1 MNNSFMEESD
11 CDMTKSEFKKLLE
24 RGRKAHIKAE
34 LITNELFDKLEQDM
48 GLRTSILSDIPSNA
62 ENADNLKEAIQCYMQ
77 YGEYDS
83 DLLWD
88 ELIMG
93 NAAHS

>member
-1 MNNSFMEESD
+1 
-11 CDMTKSEFKKLLE
+11 MTKSEFKKLLE
-24 RGRKAHIKAE
+24 RGRKAYIKAE

-62 ENADNLKEAIQCYMQ
+62 ENADNLEEAIQCYMQ

>member
-1 MNNSFMEESD
+1 MEESD

>member
-1 MNNSFMEESD
+1 MEESGY
-11 CDMTKSEFKKLLE
+11 DMTKSEFKKFLE
-24 RGRKAHIKAE
+24 RGRKAHIRAE
-34 LITNELFDKLEQDM
+34 SITNELFDKLEQDM

-62 ENADNLKEAIQCYMQ
+62 ENADNLEEAIQCYIQ
-77 YGEYDS
+77 YGEYDP

-93 NAAHS
+93 DVAHS

>member
-1 MNNSFMEESD
+1 MEWSSS
-11 CDMTKSEFKKLLE
+11 DMTKSEFKKLLE

-62 ENADNLKEAIQCYMQ
+62 ENADNLEEAIQCYMQ
-77 YGEYDS
+77 YGEYDP
-83 DLLWD
+83 DLVWD

>member
-1 MNNSFMEESD
+1 MEESD

-62 ENADNLKEAIQCYMQ
+62 ENADNLEEAIQCYMQ

>member
-1 MNNSFMEESD
+1 MEESD
-11 CDMTKSEFKKLLE
+11 YDMTKREFKKLLE

-62 ENADNLKEAIQCYMQ
+62 ENADNLEEAIQCYMQ
-77 YGEYDS
+77 YGEYDP

>member
-1 MNNSFMEESD
+1 MEESD

-24 RGRKAHIKAE
+24 RGRKAHIKSE

-48 GLRTSILSDIPSNA
+48 GLRTSILSDIPSNS

>member
-1 MNNSFMEESD
+1 
-11 CDMTKSEFKKLLE
+11 MTKSEFKKLLE
-24 RGRKAHIKAE
+24 RGRKANIKAE

>member
-1 MNNSFMEESD
+1 MEGSSS
-11 CDMTKSEFKKLLE
+11 DMTKSEFKKLLK

-34 LITNELFDKLEQDM
+34 LVTNELFDKLEQDM

-62 ENADNLKEAIQCYMQ
+62 ENADNLEEAIQCYMQ
-77 YGEYDS
+77 YGEYDP

>member
-1 MNNSFMEESD
+1 MKGNSS
-11 CDMTKSEFKKLLE
+11 DMTKSEFKKLLE
-24 RGRKAHIKAE
+24 RGRKAYIKAE

-62 ENADNLKEAIQCYMQ
+62 ENADNLEEAIQCYMQ
-77 YGEYDS
+77 YGEYDP

>member
-1 MNNSFMEESD
+1 
-11 CDMTKSEFKKLLE
+11 MTKSEFKKQLE